1 MTEPRQKSSSPDTEL
16 PFLRPLEPPTFPSF
30 PTLKEM
36 AEERERAQKREE
48 TGLFDG
54 LLGGNVG
61 ALYEDWIRHPDKYER
76 RTSELLTQLASGSR
90 SLKELTPEERRLLD
104 SAVVAYAQAP
114 ALRRAPRRAL
124 SQPKQARKRTKRVE
138 PVPGRDVPITEMPPY
153 WWVR

>member
-1 MTEPRQKSSSPDTEL
+1 MNEPRPKSSSPDTEL
-16 PFLRPLEPPTFPSF
+16 PFLKPLEPPTFPSF
-30 PTLKEM
+30 PTM
-36 AEERERAQKREE
+36 EELATRQVEEQKRKE

-76 RTSELLTQLASGSR
+76 KTSELLTHLVSGSR

-104 SAVVAYAQAP
+104 SAVVTYAQAP
-114 ALRRAPRRAL
+114 ALRQAPRRAV
-124 SQPKQARKRTKRVE
+124 SQPKRAGKRAKRAE